1 MKVLK
6 KKKKGKFEDEKYDS
20 PNKKSVDGL
29 NSRLHLSEERI
40 SQLKTDEQ
48 RLGNLEKRERN
59 NEKIKNKISEKFG
72 TQLNTQDYVMDIL
85 EEIGRGEKTG
95 DESNK

>member
-1 MKVLK
+1 MNKNKGMKVL

-40 SQLKTDEQ
+40 SKLKTDE
-48 RLGNLEKRERN
+48 
-59 NEKIKNKISEKFG
+59 
-72 TQLNTQDYVMDIL
+72 
-85 EEIGRGEKTG
+85 
-95 DESNK
+95 